1 VATTHTETKILP
13 YTQQQL
19 FDVVSAI
26 DKYPEFLPWCVG
38 ARIIERS
45 ETHAI
50 ADLIIGYKFIREK
63 FRSNV
68 HFDAPHSI
76 AVHYVSGPL
85 KNLSNKWQ
93 FIDNGDATTTVNFF
107 VSFEFSNPLL
117 KQLVKIF
124 FDEIIKRMVKAFED
138 RAAQVYNN
146 I

>member
-1 VATTHTETKILP
+1 VATTHTETKTLP

-19 FDVVSAI
+19 FDVVASI

-45 ETHAI
+45 DTHAI

-68 HFDAPHSI
+68 HFDAPKLI
-76 AVHYVSGPL
+76 NVDYVSGPL
-85 KNLSNKWQ
+85 KNLNNRWR
-93 FIDNGDATTTVNFF
+93 FIDNGDGTTTIDFY

-138 RAAQVYNN
+138 RAASIYNM
-146 I
+146 